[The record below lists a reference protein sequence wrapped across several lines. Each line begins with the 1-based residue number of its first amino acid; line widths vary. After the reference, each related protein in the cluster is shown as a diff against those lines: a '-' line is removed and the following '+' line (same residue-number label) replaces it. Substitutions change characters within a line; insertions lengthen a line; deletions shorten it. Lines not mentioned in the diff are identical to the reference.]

1 VSLTRAIDTRSS
13 LLSFLSFEREKSE
26 KKEGENRRRKRKE
39 EKKNV
44 ASRAR
49 NREQRRRRD
58 HQMLLKPDEKR
69 ARTISSLENRR
80 ITHHK
85 LFRDSLRSHFVF
97 SLSLFLYKFFSLF
110 FR

>member
-13 LLSFLSFEREKSE
+13 LLSFLSFEREKQRK
-26 KKEGENRRRKRKE
+26 KKEKIEEKAKR
-39 EKKNV
+39 KKNV